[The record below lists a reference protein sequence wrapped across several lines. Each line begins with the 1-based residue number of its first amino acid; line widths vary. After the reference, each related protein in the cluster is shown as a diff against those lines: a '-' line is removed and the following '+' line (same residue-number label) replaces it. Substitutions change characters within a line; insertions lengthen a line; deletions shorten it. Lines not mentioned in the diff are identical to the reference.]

1 MFLKYKCLIILLL
14 FLTGNMMTEA
24 QELIAPTDTVMAVVG
39 DTVVSAGQDSVLA
52 LDSVPK
58 KQTGL
63 DAPVSYQAKD
73 SIIMTGA
80 NWAYLFGESD
90 VKYQQI
96 ELQSEKI
103 EMNMDSSL
111 VYATFGLD
119 SIGEEFGYPLFKDGD
134 QQYESKTMR
143 YNFGTKKGYITDVIT
158 QQGEGYVTAG
168 RTKKMDN
175 DVLNMV
181 GGRYTTCDEHDHPH
195 FYIQMTKAKVRPKKN
210 IVTGPVYMVFEDVP
224 LYPIGL
230 PFCFFPFSSSYSSGI
245 IMPTFGDESS
255 RGAYFSKAVLEALPF
270 LDFCPDI
277 IHCHD
282 WQTGL
287 IPVFLK
293 TLYGDENYYR
303 GIRTVFSIHN
313 LKFQGRWSLPAVMD
327 ITGLPEQ
334 IFTAD
339 KLESY
344 GEANYLKGGIVYADA
359 VTTVSETYAREI
371 TTEQG
376 GEGLDGLL
384 RARKND
390 LYGILNGLDYEEYDP
405 QKDGYIYN
413 HFNEQNFQEG
423 KKLNK
428 ARLQKEL
435 GLPVKENTML
445 IGIVSRMTSQKGFDL
460 VAYIMDEL
468 LATEDVQLA
477 VLGTGEEQYQ
487 DMFRYFTQKYPDKIR
502 SEERRVGKECRSRWS
517 PYH

>member
-168 RTKKMDN
+168 RT
-175 DVLNMV
+175 
-181 GGRYTTCDEHDHPH
+181 
-195 FYIQMTKAKVRPKKN
+195 
-210 IVTGPVYMVFEDVP
+210 
-224 LYPIGL
+224 
-230 PFCFFPFSSSYSSGI
+230 
-245 IMPTFGDESS
+245 
-255 RGAYFSKAVLEALPF
+255 
-270 LDFCPDI
+270 
-277 IHCHD
+277 
-282 WQTGL
+282 
-287 IPVFLK
+287 
-293 TLYGDENYYR
+293 
-303 GIRTVFSIHN
+303 
-313 LKFQGRWSLPAVMD
+313 
-327 ITGLPEQ
+327 
-334 IFTAD
+334 
-339 KLESY
+339 
-344 GEANYLKGGIVYADA
+344 
-359 VTTVSETYAREI
+359 
-371 TTEQG
+371 
-376 GEGLDGLL
+376 
-384 RARKND
+384 
-390 LYGILNGLDYEEYDP
+390 
-405 QKDGYIYN
+405 
-413 HFNEQNFQEG
+413 
-423 KKLNK
+423 
-428 ARLQKEL
+428 
-435 GLPVKENTML
+435 
-445 IGIVSRMTSQKGFDL
+445 
-460 VAYIMDEL
+460 
-468 LATEDVQLA
+468 
-477 VLGTGEEQYQ
+477 
-487 DMFRYFTQKYPDKIR
+487 
-502 SEERRVGKECRSRWS
+502 
-517 PYH
+517 

>member
-175 DVLNMV
+175 DVLNMK

-210 IVTGPVYMVFEDVP
+210 IVTGQ
-224 LYPIGL
+224 IGRAS
-230 PFCFFPFSSSYSSGI
+230 C
-245 IMPTFGDESS
+245 
-255 RGAYFSKAVLEALPF
+255 
-270 LDFCPDI
+270 
-277 IHCHD
+277 
-282 WQTGL
+282 
-287 IPVFLK
+287 
-293 TLYGDENYYR
+293 
-303 GIRTVFSIHN
+303 
-313 LKFQGRWSLPAVMD
+313 
-327 ITGLPEQ
+327 
-334 IFTAD
+334 
-339 KLESY
+339 
-344 GEANYLKGGIVYADA
+344 
-359 VTTVSETYAREI
+359 RE
-371 TTEQG
+371 
-376 GEGLDGLL
+376 
-384 RARKND
+384 
-390 LYGILNGLDYEEYDP
+390 
-405 QKDGYIYN
+405 
-413 HFNEQNFQEG
+413 
-423 KKLNK
+423 
-428 ARLQKEL
+428 
-435 GLPVKENTML
+435 
-445 IGIVSRMTSQKGFDL
+445 
-460 VAYIMDEL
+460 
-468 LATEDVQLA
+468 
-477 VLGTGEEQYQ
+477 
-487 DMFRYFTQKYPDKIR
+487 
-502 SEERRVGKECRSRWS
+502 RV
-517 PYH
+517 

>member
-39 DTVVSAGQDSVLA
+39 DTIVPAGQDSVFA

-181 GGRYTTCDEHDHPH
+181 GGTLYDLRRARSSPL
-195 FYIQMTKAKVRPKKN
+195 
-210 IVTGPVYMVFEDVP
+210 
-224 LYPIGL
+224 LYPDDEGESPSEEEYRDRACLYGVRGCPALSDRPAFLFL
-230 PFCFFPFSSSYSSGI
+230 PVFKFLFFGYYH
-245 IMPTFGDESS
+245 
-255 RGAYFSKAVLEALPF
+255 AYF
-270 LDFCPDI
+270 
-277 IHCHD
+277 
-282 WQTGL
+282 
-287 IPVFLK
+287 
-293 TLYGDENYYR
+293 R
-303 GIRTVFSIHN
+303 G
-313 LKFQGRWSLPAVMD
+313 
-327 ITGLPEQ
+327 
-334 IFTAD
+334 
-339 KLESY
+339 
-344 GEANYLKGGIVYADA
+344 
-359 VTTVSETYAREI
+359 
-371 TTEQG
+371 
-376 GEGLDGLL
+376 
-384 RARKND
+384 
-390 LYGILNGLDYEEYDP
+390 
-405 QKDGYIYN
+405 
-413 HFNEQNFQEG
+413 
-423 KKLNK
+423 
-428 ARLQKEL
+428 
-435 GLPVKENTML
+435 
-445 IGIVSRMTSQKGFDL
+445 
-460 VAYIMDEL
+460 
-468 LATEDVQLA
+468 
-477 VLGTGEEQYQ
+477 
-487 DMFRYFTQKYPDKIR
+487 
-502 SEERRVGKECRSRWS
+502 
-517 PYH
+517 